1 MDAGGISN
9 TILLIQ
15 GGGYLAVFL
24 LMLIEG
30 PIITLAAS
38 FLASQGFFNIY
49 IIFLISF
56 LGCFVP
62 DMIFYFL
69 GRLGV
74 NNFVEKYGYYFGLKK
89 LFIKK
94 ACSHFHNHAAKAIVF
109 FKLMPFTG
117 IPGVFAAGVSKVRV
131 YRFFIVDFSFNFIS
145 ALVFTSSGYY
155 SGLVFGR
162 FAYYFGWILPGIAF
176 LIILIWAIP
185 VLYRKLT
192 GKLSKKIER
201 SLKK

>member
-1 MDAGGISN
+1 MDANSISN
-9 TILLIQ
+9 TLPLIQ

-30 PIITLAAS
+30 PIITLTAS
-38 FLASQGFFNIY
+38 FLASQGVFNIY

-56 LGCFVP
+56 LGCFIP
-62 DMIFYFL
+62 DMIFYSL
-69 GRLGV
+69 GKLEV
-74 NNFVEKYGYYFGLKK
+74 SNFVEKYGYYFGLNKV
-89 LFIKK
+89 FIKK

-117 IPGVFAAGVSKVRV
+117 IPGVFAAGVSKVRI

-145 ALVFTSSGYY
+145 ALVFTLLGYY
-155 SGLVFGR
+155 FGLAFGG
-162 FAYYFGWILPGIAF
+162 FASYFGWILPGIAL
-176 LIILIWAIP
+176 LIIFVWIIP
-185 VLYRKLT
+185 TLYRKLT
-192 GKLSKKIER
+192 EKLSKKIEK